1 MRLHPL
7 AESRVV
13 MALLSLESGDERLE
27 ISIEELPGDGL
38 CSENASRETKIVK
51 DLVEGLNVWQDKDA
65 RDLLPR
71 ITKDRVS
78 VFAAKLIRRQER

>member
-38 CSENASRETKIVK
+38 YREGSRRGPERVAGQRCKRSSPEDHERQSLGVCCEAYQEAREI
-51 DLVEGLNVWQDKDA
+51 DA
-65 RDLLPR
+65 GR
-71 ITKDRVS
+71 
-78 VFAAKLIRRQER
+78 